1 MNKLIDS
8 AEIILY
14 IPIDTKIAHFEDV
27 LPSQSLGFV
36 QTKLNI
42 TQHKQACTCKPKD
55 TVTQNK
61 R

>member
-1 MNKLIDS
+1 MTVIVNKLIDS
-8 AEIILY
+8 AEIILC

-42 TQHKQACTCKPKD
+42 TQHKQTCT
-55 TVTQNK
+55 NYA
-61 R
+61 